1 MPQPAPKPHPRCSF
15 SRGLLLL
22 LLALSIG
29 LVGASA
35 RAADLPPAPTRWVT
49 DTAHLLS
56 PGARD
61 RLDAH
66 LEAYE
71 KATGHQVVVWI
82 GTTLGPTPIEDFAV
96 RAFKAWQL
104 GRKGQDDGLLIAVF
118 AQDHKIDI
126 EVGYGLEGRVPD
138 VIAHRIIDGVM
149 VPKLRANDADG
160 ALASGVDA
168 VLAAIE
174 GHPWNAVAAPVA
186 PAERAPQPMS
196 PFELVLL
203 GITALGLIGFA
214 VTHPSLALSMLY
226 VLTSG
231 RGGSGF
237 GGGGDFGGGG
247 GGGFGGGGGSS
258 GGGGAR
264 GSW

>member
-1 MPQPAPKPHPRCSF
+1 MPPQAPRRHPRCNF
-15 SRGLLLL
+15 RLLLL
-22 LLALSIG
+22 VLSLG
-29 LVGASA
+29 LIGASA
-35 RAADLPPAPTRWVT
+35 GAADLPPAPTRWVT
-49 DTAHLLS
+49 DTANLLS
-56 PGARD
+56 SAARD

-104 GRKGQDDGLLIAVF
+104 GRKGKDDGLLIAVF
-118 AQDHKIDI
+118 AADHKIDI
-126 EVGYGLEGRVPD
+126 EVGYGLEGSVPD
-138 VIAHRIIDGVM
+138 VVAHRIIDGVM

-174 GHPWNAVAAPVA
+174 GHPWNAIAEPVA
-186 PAERAPQPMS
+186 PGRHAPQPMS

-203 GITALGLIGFA
+203 GILALGLIGFA

-231 RGGSGF
+231 RGGGGF
-237 GGGGDFGGGG
+237 GGGDFGGGG